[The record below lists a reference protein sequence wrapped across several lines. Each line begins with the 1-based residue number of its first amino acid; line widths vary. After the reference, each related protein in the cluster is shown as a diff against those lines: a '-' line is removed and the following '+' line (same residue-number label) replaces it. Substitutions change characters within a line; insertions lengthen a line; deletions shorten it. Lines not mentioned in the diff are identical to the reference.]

1 MPSRASITAPGSPDI
16 LTVFCLEVVPTE
28 TSALHPVRS
37 ENQRATSLFALPSS
51 GGADT
56 LRFSLLLHSS

>member
-1 MPSRASITAPGSPDI
+1 MPSSDLMIAPGSPDI
-16 LTVFCLEVVPTE
+16 LTVFCLDVVPAE

-37 ENQRATSLFALPSS
+37 ENQRAASLFALPSS
-51 GGADT
+51 GGAET